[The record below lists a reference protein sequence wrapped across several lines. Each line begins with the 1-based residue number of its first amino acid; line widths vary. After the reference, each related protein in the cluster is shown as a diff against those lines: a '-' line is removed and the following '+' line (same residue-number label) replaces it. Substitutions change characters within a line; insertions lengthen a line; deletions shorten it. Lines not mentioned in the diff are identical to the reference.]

1 MFLPPVNIPVSRLCY
16 SSHFFRLTCYLSSST
31 YWSIRS
37 LWSRSTFVIFVLYR
51 VQHCLCSHTLERC
64 FSSLSVCSQILS
76 HCSLS
81 IQSRNLVLIRMTH
94 LPFAEKRHQAKIFLF
109 FVYFFQNNKNS
120 LTKTSFSLFWLF
132 TAEDEKKNKKT
143 TKQIKNK
150 QTKPPKRS
158 CPFHLLLALFPP
170 RSSLSTLLCRLD
182 KRVPGPIAVS
192 LTRYTGYSM
201 IGDTLNTETSLTFA
215 LGSFAFCSEL
225 HRTWPVHVYG
235 R

>member
-1 MFLPPVNIPVSRLCY
+1 MMFLPPVNIPVSRLCY

-37 LWSRSTFVIFVLYR
+37 LWARSTFVIFVLYR

-132 TAEDEKKNKKT
+132 TAEDEKT
-143 TKQIKNK
+143 NK
-150 QTKPPKRS
+150 QPNKLKINKQNPQNGHVHFISSWLCSHPDPPSPPSFAGLTREYQG
-158 CPFHLLLALFPP
+158 LLLCLWRGIQAIQWL
-170 RSSLSTLLCRLD
+170 
-182 KRVPGPIAVS
+182 V
-192 LTRYTGYSM
+192 TR
-201 IGDTLNTETSLTFA
+201 
-215 LGSFAFCSEL
+215 
-225 HRTWPVHVYG
+225 
-235 R
+235 